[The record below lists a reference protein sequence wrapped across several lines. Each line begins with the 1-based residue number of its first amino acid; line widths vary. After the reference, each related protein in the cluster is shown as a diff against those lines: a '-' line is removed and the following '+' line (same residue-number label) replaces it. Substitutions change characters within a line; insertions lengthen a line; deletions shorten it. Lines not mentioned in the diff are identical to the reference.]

1 MIMLNNNLRI
11 FMTAAELESLTET
24 AKKLYISQPAV
35 SHAIKK
41 LEDELNVRL
50 FIRNKRGRLMLTTVG
65 KAILTLANQMA
76 SLENRLYQTAYDENH
91 LMGGLVRIA
100 TIPLG
105 ASLILSHVLPKFKK
119 QFPKVSVELL
129 EGNPQKVKNLVLNY
143 QADLGI
149 TTSPY
154 MGMEHKFLMSDRM
167 ISINKCDSVNVN
179 LRKNPDNLIFC
190 RMAYDNVS
198 EQLYGET
205 VNLAS
210 SLIVQAASTQ
220 INMVANGDETG
231 IISEMVLSSIP
242 NQLVRGCVIPSMSM
256 DISLVAMN
264 FSELSTAALE
274 IANMIVQRSRFK

>member
-1 MIMLNNNLRI
+1 
-11 FMTAAELESLTET
+11 
-24 AKKLYISQPAV
+24 
-35 SHAIKK
+35 
-41 LEDELNVRL
+41 
-50 FIRNKRGRLMLTTVG
+50 
-65 KAILTLANQMA
+65 
-76 SLENRLYQTAYDENH
+76 
-91 LMGGLVRIA
+91 
-100 TIPLG
+100 
-105 ASLILSHVLPKFKK
+105 
-119 QFPKVSVELL
+119 
-129 EGNPQKVKNLVLNY
+129 
-143 QADLGI
+143 
-149 TTSPY
+149 
-154 MGMEHKFLMSDRM
+154 MSDRM
-167 ISINKCDSVNVN
+167 ISINKSDSVNVN

-190 RMAYDNVS
+190 QMAYDNVS